1 MEWLTLQ
8 GILFCWAPLKYIFT
22 SRSSR
27 RLGSQCHDITALC
40 LSGEKQSKQI
50 FLLWEYFFL
59 FPLML
64 LYLKKKKATSLNKNE
79 APLPHGMAIV
89 LFSGILYS
97 REVGHGSGVHVA
109 AASIPAASGQ
119 LLDQELITPRIK
131 QRAILTTRDLHFHSE
146 PPQSYLALAFP

>member
-1 MEWLTLQ
+1 MSFRRKTKQANIPSL
-8 GILFCWAPLKYIFT
+8 GIFFVSVDVSIF
-22 SRSSR
+22 
-27 RLGSQCHDITALC
+27 
-40 LSGEKQSKQI
+40 
-50 FLLWEYFFL
+50 
-59 FPLML
+59 
-64 LYLKKKKATSLNKNE
+64 KKKKATSLNKNE

>member
-50 FLLWEYFFL
+50 FLLWEFFL
-59 FPLML
+59 FPLMF
-64 LYLKKKKATSLNKNE
+64 LYLKKKATSLNKNE

>member
-1 MEWLTLQ
+1 MSFRRKTKQANIPSL
-8 GILFCWAPLKYIFT
+8 GI
-22 SRSSR
+22 
-27 RLGSQCHDITALC
+27 
-40 LSGEKQSKQI
+40 
-50 FLLWEYFFL
+50 FFL

>member
-50 FLLWEYFFL
+50 FLLWEFFL
-59 FPLML
+59 FPLMF
-64 LYLKKKKATSLNKNE
+64 LYLKKKATSLNKNE

-97 REVGHGSGVHVA
+97 KEVGHGSGVHVA